1 MPVTAPLPFP
11 TVEIG
16 RGCRVSRLMVGS
28 NPLSGFSHLSP
39 ERDLEM
45 LDYYTS
51 GNILKL
57 FRRCEEL
64 GLVSA
69 QLRGDRFIWR
79 MWREHRTAGGKLAWV
94 AQTASELADQKAHL
108 KSLAAWGA
116 SAVYLH
122 GTWVDN
128 LWFEGRR
135 TEVEDLLKAA
145 RDTGLA
151 AGLGTHRP
159 DVVAHAEERG
169 WDLDF
174 YMTALYN
181 LARKPKPVAAV
192 AGLKPAEESYPDSD
206 RELMIA
212 AVRATRRPCLV
223 FKVLAAGRK
232 PAAPGGVRAA
242 LEYAYAN
249 IKPTDAVVV
258 GVFQRDKDELGELVA
273 AAREILKT

>member
-1 MPVTAPLPFP
+1 LSTPPPFP

-16 RGCRVSRLMVGS
+16 RGCRVSRLMIGS
-28 NPLSGFSHLSP
+28 NPLSGFSHQSP
-39 ERDLEM
+39 ERDREM

-51 GNILKL
+51 GNILAL

-79 MWREHRTAGGKLAWV
+79 MWREHRAAGGKLAWV
-94 AQTASELADQKAHL
+94 AQTASELADQQSHL
-108 KSLAAWGA
+108 VSLAAWGA

-128 LWFEGRR
+128 LWFEGRQA
-135 TEVEDLLKAA
+135 EVGELLRAA

-151 AGLGTHRP
+151 VGLGTHRP
-159 DVVAHAEERG
+159 DVVAYAEERG

-192 AGLKPAEESYPDSD
+192 SGLRPAEESYPESD

-223 FKVLAAGRK
+223 FKVLAAGRNART
-232 PAAPGGVRAA
+232 PEAARAA

-258 GVFQRDKDELGELVA
+258 GVFQQEGDQLAEDVA
-273 AAREILKT
+273 MVREILSER